1 VRREEPWAYVAKA
14 VTYVYHGEKRVL
26 VGYEYSRTLEEFDFP
41 KGQKSPKDKIKLVAY
56 DDNLDNPIPLFEAF
70 TTHGRINCLR
80 LLDER
85 LFVQFFHS
93 EDYAKGGFLEE
104 GADGSMALKR
114 LVAGKQQTSIDV
126 FGDQIVIGSASPDNE
141 LRANELQ
148 LYRDTD
154 FVNLPANRGV

>member
-1 VRREEPWAYVAKA
+1 
-14 VTYVYHGEKRVL
+14 
-26 VGYEYSRTLEEFDFP
+26 
-41 KGQKSPKDKIKLVAY
+41 
-56 DDNLDNPIPLFEAF
+56 
-70 TTHGRINCLR
+70 
-80 LLDER
+80 
-85 LFVQFFHS
+85 
-93 EDYAKGGFLEE
+93 FLEE

-154 FVNLPANRGV
+154 FVNLPANRGVSAVKFMQLDSDPEPEIIAADGLPNDQTKRGRPQLAVFDFVPDKDDYVRHAVDTISSTQGIIDRFDLVNLGAEPALLARGTQLITLYRPARNW